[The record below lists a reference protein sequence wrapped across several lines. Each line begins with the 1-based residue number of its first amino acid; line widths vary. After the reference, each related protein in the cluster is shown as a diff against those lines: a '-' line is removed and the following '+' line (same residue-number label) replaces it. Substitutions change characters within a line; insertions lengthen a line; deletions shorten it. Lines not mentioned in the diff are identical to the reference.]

1 MPGDGSNVSAVTHP
15 GVRAS
20 DEDRHRVVGELERHA
35 ADGRL
40 SLAEYSDRAA
50 QVYRAMTYADLAAVT
65 HDLPTLPPL
74 RGPSNEHR
82 HLIVAMLLAAVTIAL
97 LGIAIALWK

>member
-1 MPGDGSNVSAVTHP
+1 MVA
-15 GVRAS
+15 
-20 DEDRHRVVGELERHA
+20 ELERHA

-40 SLAEYSDRAA
+40 SLTEYSDRAG
-50 QVYRAMTYADLAAVT
+50 QVYRATTYADLAAVT
-65 HDLPTLPPL
+65 HDLPTLPPV
-74 RGPSNEHR
+74 RPPSNEHR